1 MTINTGSA
9 PSLNIDFGSH
19 VQDVDI
25 FKHFKNIIPHLPTI
39 YLQRKILNPR
49 LFGQF
54 HKRRRFRSSSQ
65 NTNQEL
71 DIEVIILKL

>member
-1 MTINTGSA
+1 MTVNTWSE

-19 VQDVDI
+19 DVDI
-25 FKHFKNIIPHLPTI
+25 FKHFKNIIPHLPTT
-39 YLQRKILNPR
+39 YLRRKRLNPR